1 MEDRVQGIEQALQ
14 QAVQQLAAM
23 QVQQAQTEQQLRE
36 AREAAATATAAAA
49 AAGKG
54 VRAGKGGVAG
64 AASSGGGPHGFGIDT
79 RMLGRPDTFD
89 GSESKW
95 GDWSMVMKAYA
106 ALCNASL
113 VSAMPASEVEAQEK
127 RNSDLRD
134 QLDVE
139 ASVALYYMLVL
150 LTRNEPLNIVVNSGA
165 GEGLTPSMV
174 SITGIGTGEFC
185 LQSNLSSTKDS
196 QNCIQTCSLVHLAL
210 QLSSALRHGL
220 PVFFVEKGSS
230 SFHPP
235 RSCIQQRNSMCLSSN
250 CWSNQ
255 QKPKQRGDKCS
266 SLQARV
272 PPKVTTW

>member
-1 MEDRVQGIEQALQ
+1 MAEHCGCWQKRKWLTKLKEWVSDDAEPWRTECKESNKRFSKQF
-14 QAVQQLAAM
+14 QQLAAM

-64 AASSGGGPHGFGIDT
+64 GASGGGPHGFGIDT

-95 GDWSMVMKAYA
+95 CDWSTVMKAYA

-139 ASVALYYMLVL
+139 ASVALY
-150 LTRNEPLNIVVNSGA
+150 
-165 GEGLTPSMV
+165 
-174 SITGIGTGEFC
+174 
-185 LQSNLSSTKDS
+185 
-196 QNCIQTCSLVHLAL
+196 
-210 QLSSALRHGL
+210 
-220 PVFFVEKGSS
+220 
-230 SFHPP
+230 
-235 RSCIQQRNSMCLSSN
+235 
-250 CWSNQ
+250 
-255 QKPKQRGDKCS
+255 
-266 SLQARV
+266 
-272 PPKVTTW
+272 